1 MGAWAKLL
9 PVEETDAVLVERVRQ
24 GDDRAFATLYSRHAR
39 YIAGVIYGIIG
50 DDEDLDDLVQEVF
63 TTAAEHL
70 KGLKEPAYFRT
81 WLVKITIRHARRRSA
96 RRKRQRL
103 MHFWA
108 SHERETSYDPRDR
121 HLPMELVEAMEHVPT
136 RLLLP
141 WFLQRLEGRS
151 LGEVTEV
158 CGASLATVKRRI
170 ARAEAILRGKLDDA

>member
-1 MGAWAKLL
+1 
-9 PVEETDAVLVERVRQ
+9 VEETDAILVERVRQ
-24 GDDRAFATLYSRHAR
+24 GDDRAFSALYSRHAR

-50 DDEDLDDLVQEVF
+50 GDEELDDLVQEIF

-81 WLVKITIRHARRRSA
+81 WLVKISIRHARRRSA

-108 SHERETSYDPRDR
+108 SHEKESSYDPRDR
-121 HLPMELVEAMEHVPT
+121 HLPMELVAAMDKVPE

-141 WFLQRLEGRS
+141 WFLQRIEGRS
-151 LGEVTEV
+151 LAEITELSGV
-158 CGASLATVKRRI
+158 SLATVKRRI
-170 ARAEAILRGKLDDA
+170 ARAEKILRGKLDVA